1 MQMRQILVPYLCSSS
16 SLLPLLLNNISNDEI
31 NYNNYGNF
39 TQPPAAYG
47 LSLPLAINAMVLAG
61 FEPTAL
67 RTLKICSHHRA
78 IEADGVSRFSS
89 QVFFTQRE
97 WARIDMR
104 DNFTYKKYQ
113 TCNIM
118 CLISL
123 YL

>member
-1 MQMRQILVPYLCSSS
+1 MFKFITIITQQYLKWRDKLQQLWEFHSTSRR
-16 SLLPLLLNNISNDEI
+16 LRPLFAS
-31 NYNNYGNF
+31 GNKC
-39 TQPPAAYG
+39 
-47 LSLPLAINAMVLAG
+47 INAMVLAG
-61 FEPTAL
+61 FEPTAS
-67 RTLKICSHHRA
+67 RTLKIFSNHWA

-118 CLISL
+118 RLISL